1 MRQFLEIKKQ
11 NPNTL
16 LLYRMGDF
24 YETFFEDAHTLS
36 KELEITLTS
45 RDAGQIGRIPLA
57 GIPAKALDGYL
68 KKLIDKGIKVAVCEQ
83 LEDPKTVK
91 SGEIVK
97 RGIVRTVTPG
107 TIIENNFLEQ
117 SANNYICSIFEEKGT
132 FGFAYSDVSTGEFKV
147 TQAPLNMIRSEE
159 HTCELQ
165 SL

>member
-1 MRQFLEIKKQ
+1 MARTEINNINSYEVKPEETSKGMRQFLEIKKQ

-107 TIIENNFLEQ
+107 TIIENNF
-117 SANNYICSIFEEKGT
+117 
-132 FGFAYSDVSTGEFKV
+132 
-147 TQAPLNMIRSEE
+147 
-159 HTCELQ
+159 
-165 SL
+165 